1 MINKHFYRK
10 EADIDE
16 SISSPLLLTPTYEQK
31 TKISD
36 RSEANDDENEM
47 S

>member
-10 EADIDE
+10 ADNDSPIM
-16 SISSPLLLTPTYEQK
+16 SPLLLTPTYEQK
-31 TKISD
+31 TKMSD
-36 RSEANDDENEM
+36 RSEANDDENEL

>member
-1 MINKHFYRK
+1 MFNKHFYRK
-10 EADIDE
+10 ADIDE
-16 SISSPLLLTPTYEQK
+16 SIMSPLLLTPTYEQK

-36 RSEANDDENEM
+36 RSEANDDDNEL